1 MMLFRQRKSRWIVKY
16 CGKMSVLFFR
26 LYLGPCMFVSV
37 AVSALSV
44 FVFLFS
50 CFLSFKSSHASNSV
64 HGFRTSWVY
73 TNFTCMYTKGMIKIS
88 VYTNNRFLLCLA
100 SRNEEILFCRLI
112 PRVCTSV
119 LCKERVL
126 FLWLPFK
133 KGHNCIAVLRVPRKN
148 TIPYTCSVLVSR
160 KREREKKSSVCFL
173 VLHSVRTVLAKY
185 VFRCSLL

>member
-1 MMLFRQRKSRWIVKY
+1 MHVCICRCECTVCLF
-16 CGKMSVLFFR
+16 
-26 LYLGPCMFVSV
+26 
-37 AVSALSV
+37 
-44 FVFLFS
+44 
-50 CFLSFKSSHASNSV
+50 FLSFFSLKSLHASNSV

-88 VYTNNRFLLCLA
+88 VYTDNRFLLCLA

-133 KGHNCIAVLRVPRKN
+133 KRTQLYCCIACAEEKYNSIYLQRV
-148 TIPYTCSVLVSR
+148 SVE
-160 KREREKKSSVCFL
+160 KKREKKARVCFL

-185 VFRCSLL
+185 VFCCSLSWTWIKKICNMR